1 MTIHSQE
8 SLTRTNY
15 RKTFETALTLVI
27 ASSRRTNGFQ
37 ISMDTRSGNMFGR
50 VPCCSRVRQRARFE
64 CGNGGN
70 VTNEKKERA
79 RKNGTNAI
87 FARNRALEW
96 PRFGIGKQKIR
107 GARVFTA
114 RASYTVTIYRRGLLH
129 SENFCAPGSRN
140 MRIFRERVI
149 IRTFGAIN
157 SCSL

>member
-1 MTIHSQE
+1 MTLTIHSQE

-15 RKTFETALTLVI
+15 GKTFESALTLVI
-27 ASSRRTNGFQ
+27 ASSRRANGFQ
-37 ISMDTRSGNMFGR
+37 ISMDTHVLETRLAACRAVPEYDNERGWR
-50 VPCCSRVRQRARFE
+50 VVMV
-64 CGNGGN
+64 
-70 VTNEKKERA
+70 VTSPLKKKKG

-129 SENFCAPGSRN
+129 SENFCAPGSR
-140 MRIFRERVI
+140 
-149 IRTFGAIN
+149 RT
-157 SCSL
+157 